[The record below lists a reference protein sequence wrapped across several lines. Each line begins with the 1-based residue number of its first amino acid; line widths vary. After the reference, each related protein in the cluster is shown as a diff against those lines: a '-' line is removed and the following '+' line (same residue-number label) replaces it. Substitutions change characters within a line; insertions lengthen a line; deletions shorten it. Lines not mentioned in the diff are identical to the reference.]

1 VAVTRVPTSTSVL
14 NPAPTLFNRQRIL
27 TFEQGTPDTK
37 VAGSLDWE
45 RGRFEASARAT
56 WYASVTQPG
65 TTASN
70 DLFTGDKT
78 VVDLSGRLQ
87 IVDGVALTVGVDNVF
102 DEYPD
107 FTPAAL
113 NSNGVL
119 GFPFYSPF
127 GFNGRYVYSRLSLH
141 W

>member
-1 VAVTRVPTSTSVL
+1 M
-14 NPAPTLFNRQRIL
+14 
-27 TFEQGTPDTK
+27 
-37 VAGSLDWE
+37 
-45 RGRFEASARAT
+45 
-56 WYASVTQPG
+56 TQPG
-65 TTASN
+65 TTAPN

-127 GFNGRYVYSRLSLH
+127 GFNGRYGYARLSVS

>member
-1 VAVTRVPTSTSVL
+1 M
-14 NPAPTLFNRQRIL
+14 
-27 TFEQGTPDTK
+27 
-37 VAGSLDWE
+37 
-45 RGRFEASARAT
+45 
-56 WYASVTQPG
+56 TQPG
-65 TTASN
+65 TTAPN

-87 IVDGVALTVGVDNVF
+87 IVDGVALTVGVENVF

-113 NSNGVL
+113 NSNGVP

-127 GFNGRYVYSRLSLH
+127 GFNGRYGYARLSVS